1 MLCGNCGR
9 GKSILCRY
17 VLPAIL
23 LKYHNRVVSVYDI
36 QDMNKNIDEVLK
48 KPIISLDD
56 IGTEEIS
63 VHFGEK
69 RMAFAE
75 IIDSAEKHNKLVI
88 VSTNY
93 NGSKLRELYGD
104 RIIDRIKSITF
115 SVLFSGDSL
124 RTSRK

>member
-1 MLCGNCGR
+1 
-9 GKSILCRY
+9 
-17 VLPAIL
+17 
-23 LKYHNRVVSVYDI
+23 
-36 QDMNKNIDEVLK
+36 MNKNIDEVLK